1 LSAKENQMLRLT
13 RAEEGACYVTDTTNL
28 YVAWSM
34 LCSASKLF
42 WGCGIIKDLD
52 RAKSLSDQA
61 FGDKPEA
68 LPELIEL
75 LQNVKSP
82 VLDAVRIVIC
92 FENYFKAKMLL
103 EGYVIHQMDLAVCR
117 QYFPQFVTG
126 NSQKVVLQKTAP
138 ILIDDVKQAE
148 KQEDAH
154 IKPLRTLT
162 KHTIGISI
170 LLGQPKYR
178 SVYLRDQ
185 TLADQKLLYL
195 VQSLNGTRNTLHFLN
210 IEYIASGRVIGD
222 FIFLRDCVTSRID
235 VLANKMVDDDK
246 WKLDVGK
253 AEIEHLLD
261 GEFDDAL

>member
-1 LSAKENQMLRLT
+1 MLRFT
-13 RAEEGACYVTDTTNL
+13 RIEEGACYGTDTTNL

-34 LCSASKLF
+34 LCSSSKLF

-52 RAKSLSDQA
+52 RARSLYDQA

-75 LQNVKSP
+75 LQNVESP
-82 VLDAVRIVIC
+82 VLDAVRILIC

-103 EGYVIHQMDLAVCR
+103 AGYVIHQMDLAVCR

-126 NSQKVVLQKTAP
+126 NAQKVLLQKTSP

-148 KQEDAH
+148 KQDDAN
-154 IKPLRTLT
+154 IIPLRALI
-162 KHTIGISI
+162 KHTIGIST

-178 SVYLRDQ
+178 AVYLRDQ
-185 TLADQKLLYL
+185 TPEDQKLLSL
-195 VQSLNGTRNTLHFLN
+195 VQSLNYTRNTLHFLN
-210 IEYIASGRVIGD
+210 IEYIASGMDIGD
-222 FIFLRDCVTSRID
+222 FVFLRDYVTSHID
-235 VLANKMVDDDK
+235 ALANKIIDEDK

-253 AEIEHLLD
+253 AEIDHLLD
-261 GEFDDAL
+261 DEFDNS